1 MGRYLTTVI
10 FACIFLAAPF
20 LAAAEIEKQR
30 NISSLF
36 GTFSPKPGVWSEYAI
51 FDKSTGKRSVMRM
64 SIVDIAADA
73 YWYEVENMEEDGSDI
88 VKMLI
93 NGDPNDPDNILRLI
107 MKSGVN
113 PAKEM
118 HRDSLLK
125 QRYLV
130 SQVFELQHGIPSSPT
145 VNLKNI
151 KTGVGS
157 ATVPAGTFDVSLHKI
172 VDSTGKVYARYKF
185 SEDVHPFGIVISEA
199 ENSTMILVGHGNGAK
214 SRIREEATMITRPP
228 DIPEGMTRAMP
239 YWMRP
244 LPDQRPGN
252 TIQQNPGMGR
262 GYEPKE

>member
-10 FACIFLAAPF
+10 FACIFLAASF
-20 LAAAEIEKQR
+20 LTAAEIEKQR
-30 NISSLF
+30 DVSSLF

-51 FDKSTGKRSVMRM
+51 FDKSTGKHSVMGM
-64 SIVDIAADA
+64 SIVAIEADA

-113 PAKEM
+113 PAKDM
-118 HRDSLLK
+118 HRDSVLK
-125 QRYLV
+125 QRSLV
-130 SQVFELQHGIPSSPT
+130 SHVFERRDGIPLSPT

-185 SEDVHPFGIVISEA
+185 SEDVHPCGIVHSED
-199 ENSTMILVGHGNGAK
+199 ENSTMILVGHGTGAK
-214 SRIREEATMITRPP
+214 SRITEEATMIPGPP
-228 DIPEGMTRAMP
+228 DRPEGMTAMP

-262 GYEPKE
+262 GYEPKQ